1 MLLGKKIK
9 ELRDEYEA
17 LQRQLAALLEIDTPM
32 FSKIERGDRRA
43 KRTQV
48 AQLVEYF
55 NIDKNA
61 KWKKEN
67 KAWLEWSRNIAL
79 SLVEYMETNGLN
91 RNGLAERLDVSPQH
105 VSKILSG
112 KVNFSFKSIAELE
125 QKLGIKLLDVLELA

>member
-9 ELRDEYEA
+9 ELRDEYGA
-17 LQRQLAALLEIDTPM
+17 LQRQLAALLEIDTPT
-32 FSKIERGDRRA
+32 FSKIERGDRRT

-91 RNGLAERLDVSPQH
+91 RNGLAERLDVSPQY